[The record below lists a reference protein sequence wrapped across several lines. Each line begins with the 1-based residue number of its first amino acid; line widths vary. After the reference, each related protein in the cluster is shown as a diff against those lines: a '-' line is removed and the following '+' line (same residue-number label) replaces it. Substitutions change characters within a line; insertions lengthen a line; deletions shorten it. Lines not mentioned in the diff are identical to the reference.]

1 MTSNEKK
8 LIEGLINQEEK
19 TRSGLV
25 TRVCAKEVGDGIE
38 NGGFPSA
45 DDEISRGGMGKGLFQ
60 SRGRMPLW
68 LRGFHLREPELQ
80 ESLVMTY
87 RAG

>member
-1 MTSNEKK
+1 MTSNENK

-19 TRSGLV
+19 TR
-25 TRVCAKEVGDGIE
+25 
-38 NGGFPSA
+38 
-45 DDEISRGGMGKGLFQ
+45 GGMGKGLFQ
-60 SRGRMPLW
+60 SRGRVPLW
-68 LRGFHLREPELQ
+68 LRGFYLRELELP